1 VAMLNLDMVGRLR
14 EGRLSGGGVGTSPE
28 FRQIIEA
35 ANGGRLTLRLN
46 EDGFGPSDHAS
57 FYAKQIPVLF
67 FFTGSHEDYHKPSDT
82 AEKINY
88 EGQAQVVAFVA
99 DIVRALDRQTARPA
113 YAATRGEAGGRS
125 TGFRV
130 YLGTVPSYAESND
143 GLALDAVRDDSPAKK
158 AGLQAGDKI
167 VRLAGR
173 EIKNVYD
180 YTYAL
185 GEMQPD
191 REYEV
196 EVVRGG
202 KRLKLKIAPQARR

>member
-1 VAMLNLDMVGRLR
+1 
-14 EGRLSGGGVGTSPE
+14 
-28 FRQIIEA
+28 
-35 ANGGRLTLRLN
+35 
-46 EDGFGPSDHAS
+46 
-57 FYAKQIPVLF
+57 
-67 FFTGSHEDYHKPSDT
+67 
-82 AEKINY
+82 
-88 EGQAQVVAFVA
+88 
-99 DIVRALDRQTARPA
+99 
-113 YAATRGEAGGRS
+113 
-125 TGFRV
+125 
-130 YLGTVPSYAESND
+130 VPSYAESND